1 MLRVA
6 IPNKGALCDPA
17 AKLLIEAGY
26 RPHRRG
32 RELVVQDKT
41 NNVEFFF
48 LRPRDIAVYVG
59 QGRVHAG
66 ITGRDLAADSPAQ
79 AVELRALGFG
89 RSSFRFAAPAD
100 KICSIQELAGRRIAT
115 SYDHLVR
122 TYLAERGI
130 EVDVI
135 HLEGAVESS
144 IQLGVADAIAD
155 VVETGSTLRAAGL
168 EVLGEPIMESEA
180 VLISA
185 PQHMDVTALT
195 VLDRRLQGVLVARGH
210 VLLDFN
216 IPKTMLQAAIEIAP
230 GLESPTTSPLADP
243 AWLGVRVVN
252 DRSTMNHVM
261 DQLLEVGAKSII
273 VTELAAS
280 RFG

>member
-6 IPNKGALCDPA
+6 IPNKGSLCDPA
-17 AKLLIEAGY
+17 AQLLTEAGY
-26 RPHRRG
+26 RSHRRG
-32 RELVVQDKT
+32 RELVVQDRD

-66 ITGRDLAADSPAQ
+66 ITGRDLVADSPAE
-79 AVELRALGFG
+79 AVELRGLGFG
-89 RSSFRFAAPAD
+89 RSSFRFAARPEE
-100 KICSIQELAGRRIAT
+100 IRSIEQLAGRRVAT
-115 SYDHLVR
+115 SFGHLVA
-122 TYLAERGI
+122 TYLAQRGI
-130 EVDVI
+130 EVDVV

-168 EVLGEPIMESEA
+168 EVLGAPIMESEA

-185 PQHMDVTALT
+185 PHHMDAPALT

-216 IPKTMLQAAIEIAP
+216 VPKAMLPAAMEIAP
-230 GLESPTTSPLADP
+230 GLESPTISPLADP
-243 AWLGVRVVN
+243 AWLAVRVVN